1 MENELIIDDMSIQS
15 DIEIQEMEPEDLSKE
30 TEKEESWI
38 SIDRGE
44 IEKNKVNFKIKFNSF
59 K

>member
-15 DIEIQEMEPEDLSKE
+15 DIEIQEMEPEDPSKE

-44 IEKNKVNFKIKFNSF
+44 I
-59 K
+59 